1 MCQITYPNNL
11 YELVDYIDIDPEMP
25 DLTDPEMPD
34 LTDDEFVETG
44 AQGET
49 PIDDIL
55 EETIFEDE
63 NPAEDEDHHAIAE
76 IFANIYRTH
85 FFERRMLFEPEL
97 RQ

>member
-25 DLTDPEMPD
+25 DLTDDEMPD
-34 LTDDEFVETG
+34 LTDDELVETG

-55 EETIFEDE
+55 
-63 NPAEDEDHHAIAE
+63 DEDHHAIAE

-85 FFERRMLFEPEL
+85 FFERRMLFEPEP